1 MVDERDES
9 GVDREALRAW
19 GEDWTPP
26 PGLREKTHAAARERG
41 LVGVRP
47 SRRGGLAWPAI
58 AAAAAALAFTL
69 GLGVGRRPAVPA
81 PPAAAPSAT
90 SDLYM
95 LLLYEDAGYGAPTT
109 PEDHRARVQ
118 EYSGW
123 ARETAQGGRYVDGNE
138 LTNEGRWC
146 RPSGDGI
153 EVADPLV
160 DPARGSLG
168 GYFVIGA
175 ASLDEAL
182 AVTRGCPHLRHGGTV
197 EVRRIAGS

>member
-26 PGLREKTHAAARERG
+26 AELRGQTLEAARERG
-41 LVGVRP
+41 LIGKAP
-47 SRRGGLAWPAI
+47 RRATFAWPAV
-58 AAAAAALAFTL
+58 AAAAAVLAFTL
-69 GLGVGRRPAVPA
+69 GLGLGRRPEA
-81 PPAAAPSAT
+81 PPAGRT
-90 SDLYM
+90 GQLYM
-95 LLLYEDAGYGAPTT
+95 LLLYEDVAYQTPAT

-118 EYSGW
+118 EYGDW
-123 ARETAQGGRYVDGNE
+123 ARTTARDGRYVDGNE
-138 LTNEGRWC
+138 LSSEGRWM
-146 RPSGDGI
+146 RPSGDRI
-153 EVADPLV
+153 ETTDHVA

-168 GYFVIGA
+168 GYFLIGA